1 MKGLRIPRVQRFFE
15 EGAGDR
21 LMDPACHPPAITEFL
36 AAEQQMLSDVADC
49 VDVLV
54 EVGCMDGRNLG
65 WAVAHGKRYL
75 GVDLVQR
82 HIATARRAAEERGL
96 CDDVRFVAGDA
107 RRIDTVVEPALRDLA
122 GARALLFFPFNSFGT
137 MPGPSRALRSIHASG
152 LPFFISSYQPTALAT
167 ACRASY
173 YQRCGYRALAVSE
186 DARGVWFTSPEGL
199 RSVAY
204 DPRYLLGL
212 CTASG
217 LSAAPVSWAK
227 INQAYAT
234 PELAARWEA
243 TRYAAAVNGNG
254 HGRRMARI

>member
-1 MKGLRIPRVQRFFE
+1 MPSVQTFYE

-21 LMDPACHPPAITEFL
+21 LMDTACHPPAIKEFL
-36 AAEQQMLSDVADC
+36 AAEQQMLSEVADC

-65 WAVAHGKRYL
+65 WAVAHGKRYI
-75 GVDLVQR
+75 GVDQVQR
-82 HIATARRAAEERGL
+82 HIQTARRTAEERGL
-96 CDDVRFVAGDA
+96 REHAHFVTGDA
-107 RRIDTVVEPALRDLA
+107 RRINTVVQPALRDLA
-122 GARALLFFPFNSFGT
+122 GARALLFFPFNSFGN
-137 MPGPSRALRSIHASG
+137 MPGPTRALRSIRASG

-186 DARGVWFTSPEGL
+186 DERGVWFTSPEGL

-204 DPRYLLGL
+204 DPHYLLGL

-217 LSAAPVSWAK
+217 LNAAPIAWAK
-227 INQAYAT
+227 INQAYAS
-234 PELAARWEA
+234 PELTARWNA
-243 TRYAAAVNGNG
+243 RRHAPSCNGNG
-254 HGRRMARI
+254 NGNGRRVALL